1 MTEPVAV
8 TGASGFVGQ
17 VLIAQLLASG
27 QRVRAL
33 VHKRPLP
40 LSHPELEVV
49 TGNLA
54 DEAALQRLMA
64 GCKAVVH
71 VAGLVRGRGEADFH
85 PVNVDGAAR
94 VARMVSALPRPPR
107 LILISSLAAREPG
120 LSPYAASKR
129 KGEEALLARCKQGD
143 LSCAVLRPPA
153 IYGPGDRELLPLF
166 TLMARGITL
175 LPGLPGARLSLLHVG
190 DLAQAVLALL
200 KSDARGIF
208 ELHDGHENGYA
219 LEDVASTIGRITGR
233 SRTLRIR
240 LPGAILRGVAA
251 TNLVASRLFGYQP
264 MLTPGKVNEL
274 RHPDWVCDNTELT
287 RATGWKPVHSLE
299 DGLRALLETARP
311 RADEGLSNVI

>member
-1 MTEPVAV
+1 MTKPVAV

-17 VLIAQLLASG
+17 VVIAQLLASG
-27 QRVRAL
+27 HRVRAL
-33 VHKRPLP
+33 IHRRPLA

-49 TGNLA
+49 TGGLD

-64 GCKAVVH
+64 GCTAVVH
-71 VAGLVRGRGEADFH
+71 VAGLVRGRSSADFS
-85 PVNVDGAAR
+85 PVNVEGAAR
-94 VARMVSALPRPPR
+94 VARMALALPRPPR

-120 LSPYAASKR
+120 LSAYAASKR
-129 KGEEALLARCKQGD
+129 KGEEAFVALCEGNA
-143 LSCAVLRPPA
+143 LSWAVLRPPA

-166 TLMARGITL
+166 TLMARGITV

-190 DLAQAVLALL
+190 DLGQAVIALL
-200 KSDARGIF
+200 KGDARGIF
-208 ELHDGHENGYA
+208 ELHDGHEHGYA
-219 LEDVASTIGRITGR
+219 LEEVAATIARITERGR
-233 SRTLRIR
+233 GVRIR
-240 LPGAILRGVAA
+240 LPGAILRAVAA
-251 TNLVASRLFGYQP
+251 ANLAASRVFGYQP